1 MALAYVTFINYYEYE
16 VEVDDE
22 LYNNDPYAAEEQ
34 AIEDARIQYEAYKQR
49 PIADISYDAV
59 KVDLIK

>member
-1 MALAYVTFINYYEYE
+1 MALAYVTFINYYPYE

-34 AIEDARIQYEAYKQR
+34 AIEKAREQYEAYKQH
-49 PIADISYDAV
+49 PIADLSYDAV
-59 KVDLIK
+59 DVEF

>member
-1 MALAYVTFINYYEYE
+1 MAIAYVTFINYYPYE

-34 AIEDARIQYEAYKQR
+34 AIEEAREKYEAYKQR
-49 PIADISYDAV
+49 LHPDISYDAV
-59 KVDLIK
+59 DVEF

>member
-1 MALAYVTFINYYEYE
+1 MALAYVTFINYYPYE

-22 LYNNDPYAAEEQ
+22 LYDNDPYAAEEQ
-34 AIEDARIQYEAYKQR
+34 AIEDARVQYEAFKQR
-49 PIADISYDAV
+49 PIPDISYDAV